1 MYSAAMAT
9 NLGPM
14 RWHGPHHETV
24 KSNATSF
31 VVDFNT
37 SSKSALV
44 AITVQVTMF
53 ELGVD

>member
-1 MYSAAMAT
+1 
-9 NLGPM
+9 
-14 RWHGPHHETV
+14 V
-24 KSNATSF
+24 KSTATSF

-44 AITVQVTMF
+44 AITVTMF